1 MGTIFRFDLDE
12 LKEIQ
17 TELNELI
24 QKIEDMN
31 NNADKLSGSIINS
44 GVPEEHIAKIFEVI
58 QNEMF

>member
-1 MGTIFRFDLDE
+1 MSTIFRFDLDE

-17 TELNELI
+17 IELNELI
-24 QKIEDMN
+24 EKIENMN
-31 NNADKLSGSIINS
+31 NNADKLSECIINS